1 MKNITKKLDVVF
13 LAMLFLLQLILPF
26 SPSVQATDDNGY
38 TIIKTVKE
46 SIESFNN
53 LTSGKDNV
61 FMSGST
67 PAISFNNKDYQIFEM
82 TIEKSGYY
90 SLDIYY
96 GAKQLSYK
104 PKTAIMI
111 FDGNDYV
118 EVARAEIEA
127 TGAYSTFA
135 YQTIGNYAFT
145 EGTYKI
151 KVYQP
156 YADIY
161 FSALS
166 LTRKSDSITVKQSSD
181 SFNKTTNGKE
191 TVSTYGNT
199 PYVSFNGGDYQIFD
213 VAVSDSGLY
222 TADLLLGA
230 LNPEYRAVTSVL
242 VYDGNE
248 YVEVSKR
255 LAKPTGAYSTF
266 ANQNFGYFTLK
277 AGLNKIKV
285 YQAYADIWFSKIT
298 VSKAPEGYDMYSF
311 EASDAIEKTT
321 TLDEDGIMKMSHAK
335 WAAFDVNVEK
345 SGCYMLYATASN
357 LYKSNVLSVFYDDYE
372 VCSKKLDKVFNNG
385 FAEQYIGSFNLK
397 EGSNVI
403 KLKHTGTMFL
413 NYSIKS
419 IKLIRTGDEK
429 NAVICGNT
437 ILTRTDAYNKST
449 ESELLTEND
458 TLTFDVNISEG
469 GIYKVSSDF
478 NSDNG
483 AIGVSLQGKNIGK
496 LDADKQ
502 RVFFFEAETEQKNLR
517 IRVLSGSVDFKSL
530 NFEKLSGT
538 SDDLAAFYKDM
549 QDAKT
554 VISKEKVINK
564 WKDIFI
570 TDFAEKTKGILSL
583 TPVYAEMCTK
593 EYDSVNEVVSD
604 FYLLA
609 EAEKSDPNIIL
620 LNGENQINAIE
631 SGNLSLNIKTKFL
644 TDTTYVVG
652 AIFENNRLYKIG
664 VKSNSAGEDTI
675 NVSLGNVSL
684 SNDKD
689 YTLKV
694 MYFEN
699 ISSVKPDE
707 NLKNIYKEL
716 YVSENGND
724 DGTGDISSPFKTI
737 SKALEEVKKYTS
749 DMTGDIIINVSDG
762 DYRIEETLNITQDH
776 SGQNGKNVKIRGVG
790 ENKPVIH
797 GGKKIEGWT
806 EYENGI
812 YRAKYEPDK
821 DVRNLY
827 VNDFPAVRAMSEF
840 AFRCES
846 FYSEDGTT
854 NVGINVK
861 DINFPTSFARPQD
874 LELVWELVWEAQ
886 RTPVTNVNY
895 DGVMSTIYLNQDII
909 SKNSPTS
916 TTGFGPSKQFYLE
929 NAYELIDHAGEF
941 YYNPQDGYIYYM
953 PSENEIMS
961 EAEVYVGEVENLVN
975 VSGNDASNK
984 VSDISFENLSFKY
997 GIWQNVTENGFLGR
1011 QADCAH
1017 YTTQSGSYIIPAQF
1031 TVNYADEISVRD
1043 CQFSCL
1049 GSSALAY
1056 RENVSNSEIIGNRIT
1071 DVSGTGIVIGSFLHE
1086 ENLSGA
1092 CENIQIKNNLIK
1104 RAAIEYRCC
1113 PGISVYYDTGIE
1125 ICHNSLL
1132 DLPYTAISCGWGW
1145 GATECGRAGS
1155 NRVCHNYIENV
1166 MSTLSDGGGIYFL
1179 GKQNDTVIT
1188 ENYINNVMRRNA
1200 SLYSDNGSAFLY
1212 FTKNVCT
1219 NSTRFATASP
1229 GGYSNYYVNNYTDT
1243 DFIYHEYDSSIED
1256 YLTVKDNIIVSPDKL
1271 PEEAQI
1277 IKDNSGLDDQYTHL
1291 LNNTDIPQGKTSI
1304 INITP
1309 KRTYTNGVI
1318 YEAETYKA
1326 ISDAGAGVVVYSNCL
1341 GISYPQWAE
1350 FEIDVDKA
1358 GVYDFGVYSS
1368 IGNATG
1374 AKIKVLVNGI
1384 SQTSGEVISTGN
1396 WSIYTNNEIGEVTLP
1411 KGKVTLRINCTG
1423 GSFQLDCFTLK
1434 YLREN

>member
-1 MKNITKKLDVVF
+1 MKIILKKLSVVF
-13 LAMLFLLQLILPF
+13 LSVFLLMQLITPF
-26 SPSVQATDDNGY
+26 SCVSTAENNSY
-38 TIIKTVKE
+38 TIRKTVKE
-46 SIESFNN
+46 SIESYDKIKN
-53 LTSGKDNV
+53 GKDNV
-61 FMSGST
+61 FMQGST
-67 PAISFNNKDYQIFEM
+67 PAISFNNNDYQVFEIV
-82 TIEKSGYY
+82 IEESGYY
-90 SLDIYY
+90 SIDIYY
-96 GAKQLSYK
+96 GAAKLSYK
-104 PKTAIMI
+104 PKTAILI
-111 FDGNDYV
+111 DNGSHY
-118 EVARAEIEA
+118 AEIARKEIEP
-127 TGAYSTFA
+127 TGSYSTFA
-135 YQTIGNYAFT
+135 YQNMCNYAFT
-145 EGTYKI
+145 EGIYKI
-151 KVYQP
+151 KVLQP

-166 LTRKSDSITVKQSSD
+166 LTKLSDSITVKQSSD
-181 SFNKTTNGKE
+181 SFNKTSNGKE
-191 TVSTYGNT
+191 TVSMYGST

-222 TADLLLGA
+222 TIDLSLGA
-230 LNPEYRAVTSVL
+230 LNPEYRAITSVWIL
-242 VYDGNE
+242 DGTE

-255 LAKPTGAYSTF
+255 LAKPTGAYQTIRS
-266 ANQNFGYFTLK
+266 QNFGYFTLK

-298 VSKAPEGYDMYSF
+298 ISKAPEGYESYAFQAS
-311 EASDAIEKTT
+311 EAVEKTT
-321 TLDEDGIMKMSHAK
+321 AIDDNGIMKMSHAK
-335 WAAFDVNVEK
+335 WATFDAEVEK
-345 SGCYMLYATASN
+345 SGCYMLYVMGSN
-357 LYKSNVLSVFYDDYE
+357 LYKANTLSVFYDDFE
-372 VCSKKLDKVFNNG
+372 VCSKQLDKVFNG
-385 FAEQYIGSFNLK
+385 AFAEHYIGSFNLK
-397 EGSNVI
+397 EGSNLI

-413 NYSIKS
+413 DYSIKS
-419 IKLIRTGDEK
+419 MKLIRVGEAKT
-429 NAVICGNT
+429 AVICGNT
-437 ILTRTDAYNKST
+437 TLTRNDAYNVST
-449 ESELLTEND
+449 DNELLTEND
-458 TLTFDVNISEG
+458 TLTFDVNISES
-469 GIYKVSSDF
+469 GIYKVSADLSSD
-478 NSDNG
+478 DG

-496 LDADKQ
+496 LDTDKQ
-502 RVFFFEAETEQKNLR
+502 KVFFFKAETEQTNLR
-517 IRVLSGSVDFKSL
+517 IRILSGNVNIENI
-530 NFEKLSGT
+530 NFEKTSAD
-538 SDDLAAFYKDM
+538 SDDLAEFLKDV
-549 QDAKT
+549 QNAKT
-554 VISKEKVINK
+554 VISKEKAINK
-564 WKDIFI
+564 WKDVFI
-570 TDFAEKTKGILSL
+570 TDFTEKTDGILSL
-583 TPVYAEMCTK
+583 SPVYAEMCTK
-593 EYDSVNEVVSD
+593 DYDSVNEVVSD
-604 FYLLA
+604 FYSLA
-609 EAEKSDPNIIL
+609 ETEKSDPGILL
-620 LNGENQINAIE
+620 LNGTTRTNIIE

-644 TDTTYVVG
+644 TDSSSVVG
-652 AIFENNRLYKIG
+652 AIYEDNRLYKIG
-664 VKSNSAGEDTI
+664 VKNNSQGEDII
-675 NVSLGNVSL
+675 NVPLGNVSV
-684 SNDKD
+684 SDGKE

-694 MYFEN
+694 MFFEN
-699 ISSVKPDE
+699 INNVKPDE

-716 YVSENGND
+716 YVSENGSD
-724 DGTGDISSPFKTI
+724 EGAGDVSSPFKTI
-737 SKALEEVKKYTS
+737 SKALDEAKKYTHN
-749 DMTGDIIINVSDG
+749 MTGDIIIKVSKG
-762 DYRIEETLNITQDH
+762 EYKIEETLNITKDH
-776 SGQNGKNVKIRGVG
+776 SGQNGYNVKICGVG
-790 ENKPVIH
+790 DEKPVIH

-806 EYENGI
+806 EYEKGI

-846 FYSEDGTT
+846 FYSEDGIT
-854 NVGINVK
+854 NTGINVK
-861 DINFPTSFARPQD
+861 DINFPSSFARPQD

-886 RTPVTNVNY
+886 RTPVTDVTY
-895 DGVMSTIYLNQDII
+895 DGVISTIYLNQDII
-909 SKNSPTS
+909 TRNSPTS
-916 TTGFGPSKQFYLE
+916 TTGFGPAKQFYLE
-929 NAYELIDHAGEF
+929 NAYELIDYAGEF

-975 VSGNDASNK
+975 VSGDDADNK
-984 VSDISFENLSFKY
+984 VSYISFENLSFKY

-1011 QADCAH
+1011 QADCVH
-1017 YTTQSGSYIIPAQF
+1017 YTNQSGSYIIPAQF
-1031 TVNYADEISVRD
+1031 TVNYAEKISVRD

-1056 RENVSNSEIIGNRIT
+1056 RENVTDSEIIGNKIT

-1086 ENLSGA
+1086 NNLSRA

-1113 PGISVYYDTGIE
+1113 PGISVYYDTGVE
-1125 ICHNSLL
+1125 ICHNNLL

-1188 ENYINNVMRRNA
+1188 ENYINNVKRKNA

-1229 GGYSNYYVNNYTDT
+1229 GGYSNYYLNNYTDT
-1243 DFIYHEYDSSIED
+1243 DFIYHEYDGSIDD
-1256 YLTVKDNIIVSPDKL
+1256 YLTVKDNFIVSPDSL
-1271 PEEAQI
+1271 PDEAQM
-1277 IKDNSGLDDQYTHL
+1277 IKDSSGLESRYIHL
-1291 LNNTDIPQGKTSI
+1291 LNNTDIPEGKTSI
-1304 INITP
+1304 IDITP

-1326 ISDAGAGVVVYSNCL
+1326 ISNAGAGVVVYSNCL

-1374 AKIKVLVNGI
+1374 AKIKVLVNGV

-1411 KGKVTLRINCTG
+1411 EGKVTIRINCTS